1 MVCIH
6 LLKSVCIPGLLHA
19 VEALPLSK
27 SDLLDHLLDRAVYRI
42 LGCASFEDIQYVRS
56 LVDLSYVSTSINDR
70 RSKFMT
76 SFSRNFSWAQVILCA
91 TVV

>member
-27 SDLLDHLLDRAVYRI
+27 SDFSTLDHLLDRAVYH
-42 LGCASFEDIQYVRS
+42 GCATSEDIQYVRS
-56 LVDLSYVSTSINDR
+56 VVDLPCVSTSINDR
-70 RSKFMT
+70 RSKFLT
-76 SFSRNFSWAQVILCA
+76 SFSRNFSWAQVILCVTA
-91 TVV
+91 G